1 MVAHLSLYLFFV
13 AHYNTKMNHLM
24 LKLNTRMVIGDK
36 PMVLLPLDIY
46 EKITK
51 SLCKPNFKTLW
62 KNNTKKAG
70 ATFLAVASE
79 SSLSKDWFKPEEEKA
94 WKNL

>member
-1 MVAHLSLYLFFV
+1 
-13 AHYNTKMNHLM
+13 M

-51 SLCKPNFKTLW
+51 SLGKQNSKILW
-62 KNNTKKAG
+62 RKNTKKAG
-70 ATFLAVASE
+70 ATFLATASE
-79 SSLSKDWFKPEEEKA
+79 SSLSKDWFKQGEEKA

>member
-1 MVAHLSLYLFFV
+1 
-13 AHYNTKMNHLM
+13 M
-24 LKLNTRMVIGDK
+24 LKLNTNMTIGDK

-51 SLCKPNFKTLW
+51 SLGKLNSKTLQ
-62 KNNTKKAG
+62 KKNTKKVS

-79 SSLSKDWFKPEEEKA
+79 SSLLKDWFKPEEEKA

>member
-1 MVAHLSLYLFFV
+1 
-13 AHYNTKMNHLM
+13 MNHLM
-24 LKLNTRMVIGDK
+24 MKLNTNMTIGDK

-51 SLCKPNFKTLW
+51 SLGRLNSKTLQ
-62 KNNTKKAG
+62 KDIKKSG
-70 ATFLAVASE
+70 AAFLATASE
-79 SSLSKDWFKPEEEKA
+79 SSLSKDWFSPEEEKA